1 MNGYPPPHPKW
12 TNGAPPRAPFPF
24 LRVVERAAQAGLEL
38 AHRLQQVLGL
48 GLEIRDERLQGLLK
62 TAAVSRVRRLAL
74 RGGLQDVRAAVLR
87 VPDPSDLLLLNEAL
101 DHRAQG
107 RRRDPE
113 LP

>member
-12 TNGAPPRAPFPF
+12 TNGAPPPAPFPF
-24 LRVVERAAQAGLEL
+24 LGVIERSTKACLEL
-38 AHRLQQVLGL
+38 AHRVQQGLGL

-62 TAAVSRVRRLAL
+62 AAAVTRVRRLAL
-74 RGGLQDVRAAVLR
+74 RGRLQDVRAAVLR
-87 VPDPSDLLLLNEAL
+87 VLDPSHLLLLDEAL
-101 DHRAQG
+101 DHRAQR